1 MKRLSR
7 ISLLLLC
14 LLTLSVGGA
23 IAQEV
28 TAMRANEKVWSLR
41 SENKEEKPIVI
52 EDLFERC
59 YWYAHPFYVY
69 IKSDEIV
76 DIGVYD
82 GGVDFYIFAF
92 KRDFKKIETH
102 TLHWP
107 GDGLEDMLSHD
118 FSTRNLAALKLLA
131 SNGGSMLACFD
142 DKISWAET
150 RDILWLSPL
159 AITDVLA
166 EIAYYTYRD
175 DYTPP
180 PTARLTPQP
189 IGKVKL
195 LAVRPRKIRKY

>member
-1 MKRLSR
+1 MKKYLFFALA
-7 ISLLLLC
+7 LLAC
-14 LLTLSVGGA
+14 SAV
-23 IAQEV
+23 AQEID
-28 TAMRANEKVWSLR
+28 AMRVNEKVWSLR
-41 SENKEEKPIVI
+41 SENKEEKQIVI

-82 GGVDFYIFAF
+82 GGVAFYIFAF

-131 SNGGSMLACFD
+131 SNGESMLACFG

-180 PTARLTPQP
+180 PTAHFAPHP
-189 IGKVKL
+189 IGRAEM
-195 LAVRPRKIRKY
+195 LAVKKRKIRKY